1 MPISYIYDVVKTWN
15 ILALKLKMNTKL
27 NLSLPPLL
35 TIRKENEREWFKIR
49 YQKVPEAWILC
60 KSYLNTIVG
69 NILVLDHV
77 EISILMF
84 GFQI

>member
-1 MPISYIYDVVKTWN
+1 MIYNPISISIN
-15 ILALKLKMNTKL
+15 
-27 NLSLPPLL
+27 
-35 TIRKENEREWFKIR
+35 
-49 YQKVPEAWILC
+49 